1 MRAVTVFR
9 WDYGRKTKEPIG
21 VVFEKR
27 KTERIGNYMDLLR
40 LARKLFAVNSADA
53 VNIIIDL
60 GHARRTIPA
69 ELASSCSAG

>member
-27 KTERIGNYMDLLR
+27 KIERDGNYLDLLR

-60 GHARRTIPA
+60 GQTRRTIPT

>member
-9 WDYGRKTKEPIG
+9 WDYGRKTKEPVG
-21 VVFEKR
+21 VVFETR
-27 KTERIGNYMDLLR
+27 KMDRIGNYLDLLR
-40 LARKLFAVNSADA
+40 LARKLFAVDGADA

-60 GHARRTIPA
+60 GQTRRIIPA

>member
-9 WDYGRKTKEPIG
+9 WDYGRKTKEPVG

-27 KTERIGNYMDLLR
+27 KTERIGNYLDLLR

-60 GHARRTIPA
+60 GHTRRTIPA
-69 ELASSCSAG
+69 ELASNCSAG

>member
-1 MRAVTVFR
+1 
-9 WDYGRKTKEPIG
+9 
-21 VVFEKR
+21 
-27 KTERIGNYMDLLR
+27 LR

-60 GHARRTIPA
+60 GHTRRTIPT

>member
-27 KTERIGNYMDLLR
+27 KTERIGNYLDLLR

-60 GHARRTIPA
+60 GHARRAIPA